1 MLEVEK
7 VAQGPPGED
16 DYEDAPSHRGGVELA
31 AKGVGAVS
39 QTAYLA
45 VGIQRQ

>member
-16 DYEDAPSHRGGVELA
+16 DYEDAPSHRWGVESA

-39 QTAYLA
+39 QAAYLA